1 MIQID
6 KKYLI
11 FGAVALVLIVAV
23 LVVVLTGGKNGP
35 ETPGG
40 ATTTPVNQ
48 SDTYKPVG
56 ANIVV
61 PGTNSQVDPGVA
73 KPTQVKAVGVND
85 LSARNFN
92 VVLNGDSV
100 SPQKIII
107 KLFDLVTINFSA
119 VDKTYDL
126 TQPDN
131 GLSWTV
137 PGGGSKSLQFQGTT
151 PGEFTYYCKS
161 CGGPDKGPVGY
172 FVVVPK

>member
-1 MIQID
+1 MPR
-6 KKYLI
+6 KYII
-11 FGAVALVLIVAV
+11 FGAVVLILIIAI
-23 LVVVLTGGKNGP
+23 LVVVLTGGKSGP
-35 ETPGG
+35 EIPGG
-40 ATTTPVNQ
+40 TTTIPNDQ
-48 SDTYKPVG
+48 SGTYKPVG

-61 PGTNSQVDPGVA
+61 PDANSQVDSGVA
-73 KPTQVKAVGVND
+73 KPTEVKSVGVDD
-85 LSARNFN
+85 LSARSFN
-92 VVLNGDSV
+92 VVLNGNSV

-107 KLFDLVTINFSA
+107 KLLDLVTINFSA

-137 PGGGSKSLQFQGTT
+137 PGGGSKSLQFQGMT
-151 PGEFTYYCKS
+151 PGEFTYYCDS